1 MRKFYV
7 GDKVKVVVDEYPTK
21 CPKGSIC
28 TVVGYDDDIVCVT
41 IDYGDKFKWFFEDS
55 WVELVTTEAKAE
67 PKFKVGDKVVSRD
80 PTVICSPFKGVVG
93 TIIKVYDEASYEIE
107 YPCGTTQVGYLE
119 GDSLELVT
127 TEAKAERKFKLG
139 DKVRV
144 TKDEYPYC
152 CPKGSICTVVNLNA
166 TYYIGVTLDSDD
178 YVWNFKSDWLELVT
192 AQDTPKAF
200 DPVSKPSHYNQYGI
214 ESDGGPSAYYDFEP
228 TWKTWNDF
236 ADYKSKA
243 QWKEHSFHL
252 GNVGKSICRWGDKGG
267 TTKAYDARKI
277 VYSGLRVLMMLEGKD
292 AVTKYLEA
300 LLNDQQFKQENEND

>member
-1 MRKFYV
+1 MSKFNV
-7 GDKVKVVVDEYPTK
+7 GDKVVSYKPVVIRDQFKGVVGTIVQVINGGCYGIEYPCGTTQYGYLGDDSLELITK
-21 CPKGSIC
+21 
-28 TVVGYDDDIVCVT
+28 
-41 IDYGDKFKWFFEDS
+41 
-55 WVELVTTEAKAE
+55 EAKVE
-67 PKFKVGDKVVSRD
+67 PKFKVGDKVRVVDCVCGHKFDIGDVVTVVSLESSYYECCAD
-80 PTVICSPFKGVVG
+80 GDWCDTWYL
-93 TIIKVYDEASYEIE
+93 TDDEA
-107 YPCGTTQVGYLE
+107 
-119 GDSLELVT
+119 
-127 TEAKAERKFKLG
+127 
-139 DKVRV
+139 
-144 TKDEYPYC
+144 
-152 CPKGSICTVVNLNA
+152 
-166 TYYIGVTLDSDD
+166 
-178 YVWNFKSDWLELVT
+178 ELVT
-192 AQDTPKAF
+192 AQDPPKAF

-228 TWKTWNDF
+228 AWKTWNDF